1 MSDTEAE
8 ISYVFRGGDLV
19 LPGDPAAPGGAGGA
33 HFPAASLA
41 GLRPV
46 ARRLYPSGGRV
57 CEALRLSPDAPLPE
71 LPGTAGGAGPRALPF
86 RAALGE
92 LSPEESGRAAKALAL
107 LNWLAVSAHCGACGA
122 PLEDD
127 KAEGFVSG
135 ARRCTA
141 CGRIFYPRISPAV
154 IVLVSRG
161 GKILLAHNASF
172 PEGRFGL
179 IAGFVETG
187 EALEAAARRELM
199 EETGIEVG
207 ELRYRGSQPW
217 PFPDSLMVA
226 FETEWRSGE
235 ARPDGVELTELRW
248 CGPDELPSIPPP
260 GSVARRLIDGFTG
273 AACASAACSP
283 PGSAG
288 R

>member
-19 LPGDPAAPGGAGGA
+19 LPGRAGSA

-57 CEALRLSPDAPLPE
+57 CEALRLPPDAPLPE
-71 LPGTAGGAGPRALPF
+71 LPGEAGGEGIRALPF
-86 RAALGE
+86 RAALGD

-107 LNWLAVSAHCGACGA
+107 LNWLSVSAHCGACGA

-135 ARRCTA
+135 ARRCAA
-141 CGRIFYPRISPAV
+141 CGRVFYPRISPAV
-154 IVLVSRG
+154 IVLVSRR

-187 EALEAAARRELM
+187 EALEEAARRELM

-226 FETEWRSGE
+226 FEAEWLSGE

-273 AACASAACSP
+273 AACASAACAP